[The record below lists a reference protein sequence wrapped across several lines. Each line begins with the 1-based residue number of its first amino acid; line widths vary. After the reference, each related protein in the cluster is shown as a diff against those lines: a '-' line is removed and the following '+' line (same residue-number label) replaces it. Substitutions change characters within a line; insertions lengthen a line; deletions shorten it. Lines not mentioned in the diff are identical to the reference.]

1 MITLKLDPRMK
12 KALDELA
19 EQRLTPVS
27 VLLRQLIDKHLQ
39 EHGVDWREEV
49 LSEE

>member
-12 KALDELA
+12 RALDELA
-19 EQRLTPVS
+19 EHRLTPVS

-39 EHGVDWREEV
+39 DQGINWREEKPDD
-49 LSEE
+49 